1 MTIKDYLS
9 KYPCF
14 LYQLGTIRPIP
25 EPTAWSDEQIEE
37 EEEEKE

>member
-1 MTIKDYLS
+1 MTIKDDLS

-14 LYQLGTIRPIP
+14 LYQMGTIRPIP
-25 EPTAWSDEQIEE
+25 EPTTWSQKQIK